1 MPINKEV
8 NKLEESDTVWLSW
21 VISVWTN
28 FHRHSLAIIES
39 TGMSIIQLII
49 FYISPELR
57 VRITRTQHMC
67 LQVCHLLMNE
77 SVNEFI
83 LYTNR
88 ISYGIA
94 MMCWYWFSSNTNLL
108 SKVIGGLHFADFIGS
123 LLVSLKQNDEHD
135 SIRNTPCPALLTCQI
150 WKYNQDNQNNYA
162 LEFPSTSQLKEKEKA
177 QFWQGKSEEFDCRD
191 QLCNLAQIGS
201 KSIFQPE
208 WAWNLTDGIVKQQW
222 TSSIALA
229 TICVSFHSHPWI
241 QTGVVFRKR
250 SNQTQIIRLFC
261 PCDLAIGQMTSKTI
275 ANLFYAVL
283 GLYIIS

>member
-1 MPINKEV
+1 
-8 NKLEESDTVWLSW
+8 
-21 VISVWTN
+21 
-28 FHRHSLAIIES
+28 
-39 TGMSIIQLII
+39 
-49 FYISPELR
+49 
-57 VRITRTQHMC
+57 MC

-77 SVNEFI
+77 NVKEFI

-135 SIRNTPCPALLTCQI
+135 SIRNTPCPALLTWQI

-162 LEFPSTSQLKEKEKA
+162 LQFPSTSQLKEKEKA

-229 TICVSFHSHPWI
+229 TICVSFYSHPWI
-241 QTGVVFRKR
+241 QTGVVIRKLKSDPHHPFVLPLWPSNWTDDLENNSEPPLCHFRLVHHFIAI
-250 SNQTQIIRLFC
+250 SEFNL
-261 PCDLAIGQMTSKTI
+261 DLQSRTAQFGSKSSI
-275 ANLFYAVL
+275 L
-283 GLYIIS
+283 